1 MASLRK
7 KDRSPFWFACYTLPD
22 GRRTQRSTGATDK
35 RTALTVALKFDA
47 AAREAG
53 AGRFIESR
61 ARKVIAEIYA
71 LANADK
77 LTSST
82 AGAFLDAWLK
92 RKELETDWRTH
103 ERYKGVVDQFIDYLG
118 NKKNRDLVQITPADV
133 AGFRDATARRLAT
146 GTANLTLKIIRVAFA
161 QARRDGLIE
170 SNPAERVTLLK
181 RTRENDAR
189 RRAFTLPEL
198 RRILK
203 VANDEWRGLILFG
216 LYTGQRLGDLAG
228 LTWQNVDLQRGEL
241 CFVTDKTGRQ
251 QIIPLAA
258 PVLRHIET
266 LPAGDKPDA
275 PLFPRAFAILQE
287 QGRAGN
293 LSNQFYG
300 ILVAAGMA
308 KKKSH
313 RATSQGKGRSGKRER
328 NEISFHSLRHTAT
341 SLLKRAG
348 VSDSVAME
356 FVGHDSA
363 NVSRQYTHIDT
374 ATLKLAA
381 DKLPDVTKGGK

>member
-7 KDRSPFWFACYTLPD
+7 QDRSPFWYACYSLPD
-22 GRRTQRSTGATDK
+22 GRRTQRSTGTTNK
-35 RTALTVALKFDA
+35 RTALTVALKFED
-47 AAREAG
+47 AAREAS

-82 AGAFLDAWLK
+82 AGAFLNAWLK
-92 RKELETDWRTH
+92 RKELETDASTY
-103 ERYKGVVDQFIDYLG
+103 ERYEGVVKQFIEFLG
-118 NKKNRDLVQITPADV
+118 VKKNRDIVQITPADV
-133 AGFRDATARRLAT
+133 SGFRDATARRLAPS
-146 GTANLTLKIIRVAFA
+146 TANLMLKIIRVALG

-170 SNPAERVTLLK
+170 SNPAERVEILK
-181 RTRENDAR
+181 RTQDDASR

-198 RRILK
+198 RRILE

-216 LYTGQRLGDLAG
+216 LYSGQRLGDLAG

-241 CFVTDKTGRQ
+241 RLVTNKTGRR

-258 PVLRHIET
+258 PVLNYIAT

-275 PLFPRAFAILQE
+275 PLFPRAFAIMQE
-287 QGRAGN
+287 QGRTGN
-293 LSNQFYG
+293 LSNEFHG
-300 ILVAAGMA
+300 ILVAAGLA
-308 KKKSH
+308 KKQSH
-313 RATSQGKGRSGKRER
+313 HATGKGRDAKRAR

-348 VSDSVAME
+348 VSDAVARE
-356 FVGHDSA
+356 FVGHDSKA
-363 NVSRQYTHIDT
+363 VSEHYTNIDS

-381 DKLPDVTKGGK
+381 DKLPDIFK